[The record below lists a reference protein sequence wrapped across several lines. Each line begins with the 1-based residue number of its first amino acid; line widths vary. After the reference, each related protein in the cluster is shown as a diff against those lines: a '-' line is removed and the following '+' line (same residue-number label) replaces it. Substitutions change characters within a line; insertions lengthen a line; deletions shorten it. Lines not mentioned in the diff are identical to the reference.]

1 MPEGANYLLGH
12 LMGGQGW
19 GKKRKGRGE
28 KGGGK
33 RHRERDGMME
43 GDGKREGK
51 GEKEGEG
58 PEQSVSEQRGGRGR
72 R

>member
-1 MPEGANYLLGH
+1 
-12 LMGGQGW
+12 
-19 GKKRKGRGE
+19 
-28 KGGGK
+28 
-33 RHRERDGMME
+33 MME

-72 R
+72 G